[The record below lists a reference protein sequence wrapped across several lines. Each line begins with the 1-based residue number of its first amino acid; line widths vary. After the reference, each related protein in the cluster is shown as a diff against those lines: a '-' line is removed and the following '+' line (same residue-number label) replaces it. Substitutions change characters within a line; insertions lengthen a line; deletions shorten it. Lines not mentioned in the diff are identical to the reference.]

1 MMILLKLG
9 NKDLEYFKII
19 PKGENMKLEDQFKYL
34 VGAYYGI
41 RSVDNYD
48 LKIYILKDIENY
60 IKKYIKANPIPNY
73 NYKEEAEKINE
84 ERSLKTKLQDSLLV
98 LPKIDAPMELV
109 FLVKEKIRIIK
120 ENELKNKF

>member
-19 PKGENMKLEDQFKYL
+19 TKGENMKLEDQFKYL